1 MGGLNKFS
9 VWEAHYSI
17 SRSTLLSLIL
27 AIVLSPS
34 STIFLFLHVFTPSNL
49 ITNQGNTSPPPPP
62 PHSAPT
68 TADSSQ
74 IKTYRLPEAP

>member
-9 VWEAHYSI
+9 VWDHTTFSYTRHRSI
-17 SRSTLLSLIL
+17 
-27 AIVLSPS
+27 P
-34 STIFLFLHVFTPSNL
+34 LFLHFSFPPHVFTPSNL
-49 ITNQGNTSPPPPP
+49 IKNQGNTPPPPPP